1 MDNLGGKF
9 GLLYPSFSL
18 TAMVMVIVG
27 KPVQSPFV
35 WIAFALI
42 LALLVGMKA
51 RYSKLYQK
59 AKALA
64 EDPRAPRT

>member
-42 LALLVGMKA
+42 LALLVGMNA
-51 RYSKLYQK
+51 RCSKLYQK